1 MRRRS
6 AGTGRSGSGQPAVL
20 TLYFD
25 NKMTLKHFVITRFCL
40 RDRWL
45 QRRAVLRGMMDPLVF
60 CTVDLRLRL
69 LEMLCLPGLRAQTS
83 QDFTWVLLIDHDLGK
98 AARRRL
104 RDMTRGMK
112 CVRFLECRADAPPKW
127 KHLGWLEPLLE
138 DRPDYVITTVNDDD
152 DALPRRYVE
161 TIQSHARDLAVQYR
175 LPPFKLAG
183 AKRIVQWD
191 MVFTS
196 DAQLGWTEPWRGTVS
211 VASSGFSLLCR
222 YPAFDFSVLG
232 LKHEYA
238 EQYGDIL
245 RPASKHVGLVWKRF
259 LLAARDA
266 RVGHVL
272 TGRDFFFDA
281 SRDAG
286 TVLMSNHGGNCQTWR
301 LRRSPQEDV
310 SARRVQGAA
319 TFPDVSIDW
328 RAVQRHRRHFQFSRV
343 RARLLDCQPHEP
355 GAPGVTP

>member
-1 MRRRS
+1 MI
-6 AGTGRSGSGQPAVL
+6 
-20 TLYFD
+20 
-25 NKMTLKHFVITRFCL
+25 LKHFVITRFCL

-45 QRRAVLRGMMDPLVF
+45 QRRAVLPGMMDPL
-60 CTVDLRLRL
+60 TPRNVDLRLIL
-69 LEMLCLPGLRAQTS
+69 LEMFCLPGLRAQTS
-83 QDFTWVLLIDHDLGK
+83 RDFTWVLLIDHDLGK

-104 RDMTRGMK
+104 RDMTRGMNRL
-112 CVRFLECRADAPPKW
+112 RFVECRADAPLRW
-127 KHLGWLEPLLE
+127 KRLGWLEPLME

-161 TIQSHARDLAVQYR
+161 VVQSHARELAAQDR

-183 AKRIVQWD
+183 ARRIVQWD
-191 MVFTS
+191 MVFTP
-196 DAQLGWTEPWRGTVS
+196 DAPFGWTEPWRGTAP

-222 YPAFDFSVLG
+222 YPAFDFSVLA
-232 LKHEYA
+232 LKHKYA
-238 EQYGDIL
+238 EQYGAIL
-245 RPASKHVGLVWKRF
+245 EPANKHVGLTWRRF

-272 TGRDFFFDA
+272 TGRDFLFDA

-286 TVLMSNHGGNCQTWR
+286 AVLMSNHGGNCQTWR
-301 LRRSPQEDV
+301 LKLSPQEDA

-328 RAVQRHRRHFQFSRV
+328 RAAQRRRRHFRASRV
-343 RARLLDCQPHEP
+343 RTRLLERRRRER
-355 GAPGVTP
+355 GAATARF

>member
-1 MRRRS
+1 
-6 AGTGRSGSGQPAVL
+6 
-20 TLYFD
+20 
-25 NKMTLKHFVITRFCL
+25 MTLKHFVVTRFCL

-45 QRRAVLRGMMDPLVF
+45 QRRAVLPGMTDPLASRLVN
-60 CTVDLRLRL
+60 LRLSL

-104 RDMTRGMK
+104 RTMTRGMNR
-112 CVRFLECRADAPPKW
+112 VRILEYRADAPPQW

-161 TIQSHARDLAVQYR
+161 MVQSHARELAAQDR
-175 LPPFKLAG
+175 LPLFKLAG
-183 AKRIVQWD
+183 AKRIVQWHV
-191 MVFTS
+191 VFTP
-196 DAQLGWTEPWRGTVS
+196 DAPFGWTEPWRGTVS

-232 LKHEYA
+232 LRHEYA
-238 EQYGDIL
+238 EQYGAIL
-245 RPASKHVGLVWKRF
+245 EPANEHVGLTWRRF

-272 TGRDFFFDA
+272 TGRDSFFDA
-281 SRDAG
+281 SRAAG
-286 TVLMSNHGGNCQTWR
+286 AVLMSNHGGNCQTWR
-301 LRRSPQEDV
+301 LKLSPQEDA

-319 TFPDVSIDW
+319 TFPDISIDW
-328 RAVQRHRRHFQFSRV
+328 RAAQRHRRHFRSARV
-343 RARLLDCQPHEP
+343 RARLP
-355 GAPGVTP
+355 GSAGDMARRGDWRF

>member
-1 MRRRS
+1 
-6 AGTGRSGSGQPAVL
+6 
-20 TLYFD
+20 
-25 NKMTLKHFVITRFCL
+25 MTLKHFVITRFCL
-40 RDRWL
+40 RSRWL
-45 QRRAVLRGMMDPLVF
+45 QRRTVLPGMTDPRAPR
-60 CTVDLRLRL
+60 TVDLRLRL

-83 QDFTWVLLIDHDLGK
+83 QDFTWVVLIEHDFGK

-104 RDMTRGMK
+104 RDMTRGMN
-112 CVRFLECRADAPPKW
+112 CVHFLEHRADASPQW
-127 KHLGWLEPLLE
+127 VHLGWLEPLLK

-161 TIQSHARDLAVQYR
+161 VVQSHARDLAAQDR

-183 AKRIVQWD
+183 AKRIAQWHMD
-191 MVFTS
+191 FTP
-196 DAQLGWTEPWRGTVS
+196 DAPFGWTEPWWGTVS

-232 LKHEYA
+232 LRHEYA
-238 EQYGDIL
+238 EQYGDVL
-245 RPASKHVGLVWKRF
+245 RPANKHVGLVWKRF

-266 RVGHVL
+266 QVGHVL

-286 TVLMSNHGGNCQTWR
+286 AVLISNHGDNSQTWR
-301 LRRSPQEDV
+301 LNQNPQENV

-328 RAVQRHRRHFQFSRV
+328 QAVQRHRRHCRSSRV
-343 RARLLDCQPHEP
+343 RARLLKRRLHER
-355 GAPGVTP
+355 GAATAHF

>member
-1 MRRRS
+1 
-6 AGTGRSGSGQPAVL
+6 
-20 TLYFD
+20 
-25 NKMTLKHFVITRFCL
+25 MTLKHFVITRFCL

-45 QRRAVLRGMMDPLVF
+45 QRRAVLPGMMDPLMSH
-60 CTVDLRLRL
+60 TVDLRLSL
-69 LEMLCLPGLRAQTS
+69 LEVLCLPGLRAQTNQS
-83 QDFTWVLLIDHDLGK
+83 FIWVLLIDHDLDK

-104 RDMTRGMK
+104 RDMTRGMN
-112 CVRFLECRADAPPKW
+112 CVRFLECRADTPPQW

-138 DRPDYVITTVNDDD
+138 NRPDYVMTTINDDD
-152 DALPRRYVE
+152 DVLPRRYVE
-161 TIQSHARDLAVQYR
+161 VVQSHARDLAVQDW

-183 AKRIVQWD
+183 AKRIVQWN
-191 MVFTS
+191 MVFTP
-196 DAQLGWTEPWRGTVS
+196 DAQLGWTEPWWGTVS

-286 TVLMSNHGGNCQTWR
+286 TVLISNHGGNCQKWR

-310 SARRVQGAA
+310 SVRRVQGAA

-328 RAVQRHRRHFQFSRV
+328 RAAQRHRRHFRSSRV
-343 RARLLDCQPHEP
+343 RARLLGSSDDMTACGKSRHFWS
-355 GAPGVTP
+355 